1 MTITIGLLL
10 VVALQAQPI
19 NTTCPVKGE
28 KFPVRGI
35 HRVTYEGQLIGF
47 C

>member
-1 MTITIGLLL
+1 MTIGLLL
-10 VVALQAQPI
+10 LVALQTQPI

-28 KFPVRGI
+28 KFPVRDI
-35 HRVTYEGQLIGF
+35 HRVTYEKQLIGF

>member
-1 MTITIGLLL
+1 MMISLLL
-10 VVALQAQPI
+10 LAALQAQPI

-28 KFPVRGI
+28 KFAIRDI
-35 HRVTYEGQLIGF
+35 HRVTYEKQLIGF